1 MQNICQL
8 EVLSCRRVI
17 ANDNSE
23 VAHERLKQN
32 VGRHQHALACCN
44 VAFECTCRDASEL
57 MASLAAAHS
66 TVDVIDID
74 PFGSPMHAVPAALAC
89 ICPGGLLS
97 LAFFDVHVLCGSR
110 GPGGGGGRG
119 GNSAACFARYG
130 STPINLRCSHEIAVR
145 IALASVCRIAAGKKP
160 QKYPIS

>member
-1 MQNICQL
+1 LQNICQL

-110 GPGGGGGRG
+110 GSGGGGGG

-130 STPINLRCSHEIAVR
+130 STPLNLRCSHEIAVR
-145 IALASVCRIAAGKKP
+145 IALASVCRIAAGTNS
-160 QKYPIS
+160 QKYPI

>member
-110 GPGGGGGRG
+110 GSGGGGGG

-130 STPINLRCSHEIAVR
+130 STPLNLRCSHEIAVR
-145 IALASVCRIAAGKKP
+145 IALASVCRIAAGTNS
-160 QKYPIS
+160 QKYPI

>member
-1 MQNICQL
+1 LQNICQL
-8 EVLSCRRVI
+8 EVLSCLRVI

-32 VGRHQHALACCN
+32 VGRHQSALACCN

-110 GPGGGGGRG
+110 GSGGGGGG

-130 STPINLRCSHEIAVR
+130 STPLNLRCSHEIAVR
-145 IALASVCRIAAGKKP
+145 IALASVCRIAAGTNS
-160 QKYPIS
+160 QKYPI

>member
-1 MQNICQL
+1 LQNICQL

-110 GPGGGGGRG
+110 GSGGGGGG

-130 STPINLRCSHEIAVR
+130 STPLNLRCSHEIAVR
-145 IALASVCRIAAGKKP
+145 IALASVCRIAAGTNS
-160 QKYPIS
+160 QKYPIQ

>member
-110 GPGGGGGRG
+110 GSGGGGGG

-130 STPINLRCSHEIAVR
+130 STPLNLRCSHEIAVR
-145 IALASVCRIAAGKKP
+145 IALASVCRIAAGTNS
-160 QKYPIS
+160 QKYPIQ